1 MTQIK
6 ARVQGDIPAN
16 RLLKFGTS
24 ANGLPIVTLIQ
35 KDATPHMHST
45 KELEDGTEV
54 TVNITNKPIWEV
66 EAGDNIA
73 TGESVGVGE
82 NGTVI
87 PRKSGEVT
95 PARLIGYAANNAE
108 KGSLVQV
115 VRSLH
120 MNGNWVNSVDD
131 LLNGTTE

>member
-24 ANGLPIVTLIQ
+24 ANGLPTVTLIA

-54 TVNITNKPIWEV
+54 TVNITNKPVWEV
-66 EAGDNIA
+66 EAGAEIK

-87 PRKSGEVT
+87 PRKSGETT
-95 PARLIGYAANNAE
+95 PARLIGYAAGNAE
-108 KGSLVQV
+108 KGELVKV

-120 MNGNWVNSVDD
+120 MNGNWVNSVDE
-131 LLNGTTE
+131 LLNGATE